1 MSVENVLGIVEY
13 AELISC
19 LDLKKV
25 ALDFVHR
32 NFMLIMSTEDF
43 AKVNP
48 QRLAEMISSD
58 ALDTG
63 SKGEEAVLQALVI
76 WIDVDR
82 DNRKQYLPQ
91 LLHHVR
97 FPRIPKDVLLGLE
110 NLYPSL
116 NTDIVYKDLLIE
128 AFKYHLCKEQM
139 AGTSAMAC
147 YENERFKKRNPIGR
161 PKILLVIGG
170 QAPKAIKE
178 CEFYDFDSES
188 WYSLPSELPTR
199 RCRMGVVVL
208 DGIVYCVGG
217 FNGSS
222 RVRTVDSYDPQ
233 TGRWAACPAMDAR
246 RSTLGLGVLDR
257 KIVAVGGFDGTIG
270 LSSAE
275 VFDPVTGV
283 WNPIGTMSTRRSSVG
298 VCSLNNLLYAIG
310 GYDGGSRQCLSSV
323 ECYDPVTDTW
333 SLVPDMSMR
342 RSGAGVGV
350 LDGRLIVCGGH
361 DGPSVRKSV
370 EAYDPNTRSW
380 TQLSDMIVARRNAG
394 VVSKDRFLYVIGGDD
409 GQANLSSVECYDPRS
424 NSWNLLSKGMSI
436 GRSYAGVCIIDRF

>member
-1 MSVENVLGIVEY
+1 MYSFLPYLCDVSLLTEDGVRIPAHKVVLASSLQYFQSMFVGPFLSTTMSLTVMSTPSSSIVNRPLYAESSQSEVIIRGVEGRALEQIVRWCYSGIVVPTEENVQHLLTAAKMLSATEVETVCCDFIRRNMSVENVLGIVEY
-13 AELISC
+13 AELIGC
-19 LDLKKV
+19 LDLKKI

-43 AKVNP
+43 AKVDP
-48 QRLAEMISSD
+48 HRLAEIISSD

-139 AGTSAMAC
+139 AGTSVMAC

-178 CEFYDFDSES
+178 CEFYNFDSES

-283 WNPIGTMSTRRSSVG
+283 WSPIGTMSTRRSSVG
-298 VCSLNNLLYAIG
+298 VCSLNNSLYAIG
-310 GYDGGSRQCLSSV
+310 
-323 ECYDPVTDTW
+323 E
-333 SLVPDMSMR
+333 
-342 RSGAGVGV
+342 
-350 LDGRLIVCGGH
+350 
-361 DGPSVRKSV
+361 
-370 EAYDPNTRSW
+370 
-380 TQLSDMIVARRNAG
+380 
-394 VVSKDRFLYVIGGDD
+394 
-409 GQANLSSVECYDPRS
+409 
-424 NSWNLLSKGMSI
+424 
-436 GRSYAGVCIIDRF
+436 